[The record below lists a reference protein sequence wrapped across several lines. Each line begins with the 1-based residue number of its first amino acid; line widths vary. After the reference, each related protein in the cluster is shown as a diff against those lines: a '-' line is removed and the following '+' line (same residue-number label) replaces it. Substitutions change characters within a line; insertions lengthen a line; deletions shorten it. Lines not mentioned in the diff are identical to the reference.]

1 MFTLVD
7 GFQPAFFRLR
17 LPSQPVI
24 SADAPLF
31 SKRIPH
37 KHPFRAVSV
46 CLMDHAAQHAV
57 KLFRLT
63 ALDREV
69 CKPFLRDISLIESH
83 SASAYFRPPG
93 TVPALFILQAY
104 ERQPACWDRRT
115 CCRPVFLLQNL
126 LHLLRRV
133 NAHADLNQ
141 RPGDDPDHIVE
152 ETVSRHADRDD
163 ISFFFH
169 ITGIDRAHRR
179 LYLCTDRTK
188 NS

>member
-69 CKPFLRDISLIESH
+69 CKPFLRDISLIE
-83 SASAYFRPPG
+83 YI
-93 TVPALFILQAY
+93 VPVLIFALQVRCQLFFILQAY

-115 CCRPVFLLQNL
+115 CCRPVFS
-126 LHLLRRV
+126 
-133 NAHADLNQ
+133 
-141 RPGDDPDHIVE
+141 
-152 ETVSRHADRDD
+152 SR
-163 ISFFFH
+163 ISSIFS
-169 ITGIDRAHRR
+169 GG
-179 LYLCTDRTK
+179 
-188 NS
+188 